1 MRDGAGAR
9 ACLNELV
16 TDALTLVPDCLVY
29 LRRLENPAVF
39 RFCAIP
45 QVMAIA
51 TLDKCF
57 NNEDVFTGVV
67 KVRKG
72 LAVSMILDSA
82 DLDGVEKWF
91 RSFATTI
98 KGKADPVSSQATS
111 ASFFFL
117 SRCCLLF
124 LFGTDKGS
132 LAQRRRN
139 N

>member
-1 MRDGAGAR
+1 MYHLCSTLKPADLGEFAKQTKKNSGVLEHKAGALG
-9 ACLNELV
+9 CLNELV
-16 TDALTLVPDCLVY
+16 TDALTLIPDCLVY
-29 LRRLENPAVF
+29 LRRLEDPAVF

-82 DLDGVEKWF
+82 NLDGVEKWF
-91 RSFATTI
+91 RTFAAQI
-98 KGKADPVSSQATS
+98 KAKANPVSERVSE
-111 ASFFFL
+111 
-117 SRCCLLF
+117 
-124 LFGTDKGS
+124 
-132 LAQRRRN
+132 
-139 N
+139 